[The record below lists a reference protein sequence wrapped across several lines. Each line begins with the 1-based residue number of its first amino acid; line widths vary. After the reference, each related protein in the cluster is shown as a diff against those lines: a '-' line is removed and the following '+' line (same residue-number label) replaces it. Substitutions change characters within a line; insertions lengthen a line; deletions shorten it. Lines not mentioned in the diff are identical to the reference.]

1 MSIRLVEV
9 RFLLCLSHS
18 NTHRHMK
25 VKLSLRDY
33 CHKQIRLHKQ
43 LLQHSRNE
51 QKKQQ
56 AKENIGYYT
65 NLANTHT

>member
-1 MSIRLVEV
+1 
-9 RFLLCLSHS
+9 
-18 NTHRHMK
+18 MK

>member
-1 MSIRLVEV
+1 MR
-9 RFLLCLSHS
+9 
-18 NTHRHMK
+18 

-56 AKENIGYYT
+56 AKENIEYYT